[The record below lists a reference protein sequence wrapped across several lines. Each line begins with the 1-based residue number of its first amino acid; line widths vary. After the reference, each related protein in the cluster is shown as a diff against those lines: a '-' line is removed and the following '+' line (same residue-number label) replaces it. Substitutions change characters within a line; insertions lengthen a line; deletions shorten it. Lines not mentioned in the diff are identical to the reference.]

1 MSDLSLRKNIQ
12 AELEFRPDINP
23 ANIGVTVE
31 NGIVTLSGHVTTY
44 AQKLATERAV
54 KVMKGV
60 RAIAEEIE
68 VRPVGEDHVTDDMI
82 AARAANIITWTT
94 NAPEGSIKV
103 TVRAGWVELE
113 GQTDWQ
119 FERDSILRAVHKLT
133 GVVGVTNKL
142 TLRPRLDVRNIKG
155 RIEEA
160 LKRNAEIDAGQI
172 QVNVDGDVVRL
183 RGNIHLLHE
192 RDIIERAAW
201 AVPGVSKVE
210 DYLMVA

>member
-1 MSDLSLRKNIQ
+1 MNDLSLRKNIL